1 MKSSAGVCWA
11 LLLVGFSK
19 CIGWY
24 LDMSVVLKRYYKIIQ
39 TEKRDR
45 KQGEKPIN
53 PKKNSQYWQEKD
65 TLT

>member
-1 MKSSAGVCWA
+1 MCP
-11 LLLVGFSK
+11 
-19 CIGWY
+19 
-24 LDMSVVLKRYYKIIQ
+24 VVLKRYYKIIQ